1 MSYKLYTDK
10 QENFE
15 CQIYLEGTSLSKAKA
30 RLVVESNNLNLM
42 FNGKID
48 KDGKCQIPI
57 KKLRGFLEENDRGNI
72 KLEVIAEDTYFQPWQ
87 SEFTVDTAKKIKVE
101 IKEQKEA
108 KPSKPRIKV
117 TKVKNH
123 FNPVKK
129 IAGMLNENNVSV
141 QDILKDKTRMIKILT
156 EYSNKVKFKKG
167 SKDFLKFYDEL
178 RLEII
183 LKDRLVVGKCI
194 LLNYKYYI

>member
-30 RLVVESNNLNLM
+30 RLVVESGDLNLM

-48 KDGKCQIPI
+48 KNGKCQVPI
-57 KKLRGFLEENDRGNI
+57 KKLRGLLDENDNGNI

-101 IKEQKEA
+101 IKEQTQPK
-108 KPSKPRIKV
+108 KPKMVV
-117 TKVKNH
+117 TEVKNN
-123 FNPVKK
+123 FNPVDK
-129 IAGMLNENNVSV
+129 IASMLTENGVSLKTIV
-141 QDILKDKTRMIKILT
+141 KNKTKIVKILK
-156 EYSNKVKFKKG
+156 EYSDKVKYKKG
-167 SKDFLKFYDEL
+167 SKVFIREVINKLSQT
-178 RLEII
+178 
-183 LKDRLVVGKCI
+183 
-194 LLNYKYYI
+194 